1 LNVNGDNIELN
12 LEVIDNKKDLVKT
25 VINETEY
32 ENKLKNDLG
41 ACLDYFDTP
50 SDQLDLEFFNKVK
63 TAHNE

>member
-1 LNVNGDNIELN
+1 MNVNGDNIELN
-12 LEVIDNKKDLVKT
+12 LEVIDNKKDLVKK

-41 ACLDYFDTP
+41 ECLDYFDTP